1 MTVLMRVG
9 PFLQNGSASR
19 EIMDN
24 ALSMHFL
31 QSQNQKTSQLSILG
45 TRWLPLWEL
54 SGKAMTAPLMPF
66 WLVTKPP

>member
-1 MTVLMRVG
+1 RMTLVLSLMNPLER
-9 PFLQNGSASR
+9 FNRA
-19 EIMDN
+19 IMDN